1 VAWKRLCAIGD
12 LAEDGL
18 RRFEVDGIA
27 VVAGMVAGDCV
38 AYPPHCPHMAEPLDI
53 SGVCEDGVVT
63 CTKHLWQW
71 DMRTGAE
78 MGMAE
83 RKLLRY
89 PTRRDGPDVWIEIEH
104 ELTYDRS

>member
-12 LAEDGL
+12 LVEDSL
-18 RRFEVDGIA
+18 RRFEIDGIA
-27 VVAGMVAGDCV
+27 VVAAVVAGECV
-38 AYPPHCPHMAEPLDI
+38 AEPLDL
-53 SGVCEDGVVT
+53 SGLCEDGVLT

-71 DMRTGAE
+71 DMQTGAE

-89 PTRRDGPDVWIEIEH
+89 PTRRNGPDVWIEIKP